1 MKLKMLRISFLCL
14 AVFVEGCVGPPE
26 GIAPIEGFEVDRY
39 LGKWYEIARLDHRFE
54 RGMTNVSAIYTKRE
68 DDGIAVV
75 NRGFVEKTGEWKS
88 VAGKALF
95 VEDPRKG
102 SLKVSFFGPFYGG
115 YHVLALDQQSYQYA
129 MVCGPNRSYLWILAR
144 QRTLPAPTLSRLTE
158 KARELGFAVDEL
170 IYVTHDRRDG

>member
-1 MKLKMLRISFLCL
+1 MKLKILGLWMICSVM
-14 AVFVEGCVGPPE
+14 AGAGCVGPPS
-26 GIAPIEGFEVDRY
+26 GIKPVEGFDLNRY

-75 NRGFVEKTGEWKS
+75 NRGFVPKTGEWKT
-88 VAGKALF
+88 VEGKARF

-115 YHVLALDQQSYQYA
+115 YHVLALDRESYQYA

-144 QRTLPAPTLSRLTE
+144 QRTLSAPTLDRLTE

-170 IYVTHDRRDG
+170 IYVVHDRMDG